1 MVNIWKQA
9 RKSAESLVEAE
20 VLEYLKDDGE
30 VNTENVL
37 VELKFQ
43 SPKSIALLDVYLAM
57 LLLELM

>member
-1 MVNIWKQA
+1 MVNIWKQP

-30 VNTENVL
+30 VNTKNVL
-37 VELKFQ
+37 LELKFQ